1 LPDEVG
7 WPDRWILSRLAD
19 VITQVDA
26 LYERYEFAKIVDL
39 LYHFTWDEVCDWYI
53 ELAKLG
59 LTTEHA
65 DRTRRVLGEVLDALL
80 RLLHP
85 MIPFVTESLWTALT
99 GGESVVIADW
109 PAPVP
114 IADAGAART
123 MAEAVMQAVTEG
135 RRFRTDQGLKPAQ
148 RVPARIVGEV
158 DEAAVRALLRLD
170 EPSEGFTVTAS
181 LPLSSSLTIEFDLSG
196 AIDVAAERA
205 RLRKDRAVA
214 EKERTGTAAK
224 LENAEFLGKAPEAVV
239 AKVRE
244 RLAAAEADLERIDAA
259 LAALPEE

>member
-1 LPDEVG
+1 
-7 WPDRWILSRLAD
+7 
-19 VITQVDA
+19 
-26 LYERYEFAKIVDL
+26 
-39 LYHFTWDEVCDWYI
+39 
-53 ELAKLG
+53 
-59 LTTEHA
+59 
-65 DRTRRVLGEVLDALL
+65 
-80 RLLHP
+80 
-85 MIPFVTESLWTALT
+85 
-99 GGESVVIADW
+99 
-109 PAPVP
+109 
-114 IADAGAART
+114 

-205 RLRKDRAVA
+205 RLHKDRAVA

-224 LENAEFLGKAPEAVV
+224 LENAEFLDKAPEAVV